1 MKKTK
6 IVTSLGPA
14 SDSVEVFTEMVKAGA
29 NIARINFSHATMESR
44 EKILNTVKT
53 VSNNLK
59 VPVGILYDTKGP
71 EFRSGIA
78 QENGINLVQGNI
90 IKIVKEDVIGNEE
103 RFTVNHKKAIDKIE
117 VGQKI
122 LLENGLME
130 IKVIEKD
137 NDSLTCEIVKGGL
150 LLSKKSM
157 SAPGVDLEIPFISE
171 IDKEDIIYACHHDGD
186 FLAASFVQSKEDVL
200 AIREILKQEN
210 REDMKIISKIES
222 QTGLDNLED
231 IIEVS
236 DGVMVARG
244 DLGVEVPIS
253 DLPIYQKKIVKL
265 CRQFKKTCI
274 VATEMLES
282 MKNSPRPTR
291 AEVTDVAN
299 AVYNGTDA
307 VMLSGETTVGKY
319 PVETVKCMADI
330 CSSIENSID
339 YMNIF
344 AEKLVYNGTD
354 AIVKAVAESAN
365 SLNAKLIVVPTMS
378 GQSARLL
385 SNLEPKCP
393 ILALV
398 SDDKVAQSLTL
409 NYGVYAKKVDFW
421 KGMDEIF
428 EKSVEEA
435 EKFIDLK
442 TGDNIIITGG
452 FNINN
457 KKTKV
462 VPTNLMK
469 IETIN

>member
-14 SDSVEVFTEMVKAGA
+14 SDSVEVFTEMVKKGA
-29 NIARINFSHATMESR
+29 NVARINMSHATIESR
-44 EKILNTVKT
+44 EKIVDTVKKVRNILNT
-53 VSNNLK
+53 SI
-59 VPVGILYDTKGP
+59 GIMYDTKGP

-78 QENGINLVQGNI
+78 KEEGINLIEGKT
-90 IKIVKEDVIGNEE
+90 IKIVKEDVIGDEE
-103 RFTVNHKKAIDKIE
+103 KFTVNHKEAIDAIE
-117 VGQKI
+117 VGQRL

-130 IKVIEKD
+130 IKVIEKNSD
-137 NDSLTCEIVKGGL
+137 ELVCEIVKGGL

-157 SAPGVDLEIPFISE
+157 SAPGVDLNIPFIS
-171 IDKEDIIYACHHDGD
+171 DTDREDIIYACNHDGD

-200 AIREILKQEN
+200 AIREILKNEN

-222 QTGLDNLED
+222 QKGLDNVEE
-231 IIEVS
+231 IIEAS
-236 DGVMVARG
+236 DGCMVARG

-253 DLPIYQKKIVKL
+253 DLPIYQKKMVKL
-265 CRQFKKTCI
+265 CRQHKKICI

-282 MKNSPRPTR
+282 MKQNPRPTR

-299 AVYNGTDA
+299 AVFNGTDA

-319 PVETVKCMADI
+319 PVETVASMADI
-330 CSSIENSID
+330 CESTENSID

-378 GQSARLL
+378 GQSARLI

-398 SDDKVAQSLTL
+398 SDEKVGNSLTL
-409 NYGVYAKKVDFW
+409 NYGVSAKKVEFW
-421 KGMDEIF
+421 NNMDEIF
-428 EKSVEEA
+428 EKSLEEA
-435 EKFIDLK
+435 EEFTELNP
-442 TGDNIIITGG
+442 GDNIIITGG
-452 FNINN
+452 FNTNN
-457 KKTKV
+457 KKAKISQ
-462 VPTNLMK
+462 TNLMK
-469 IETIN
+469 IETII

>member
-1 MKKTK
+1 
-6 IVTSLGPA
+6 
-14 SDSVEVFTEMVKAGA
+14 
-29 NIARINFSHATMESR
+29 
-44 EKILNTVKT
+44 
-53 VSNNLK
+53 
-59 VPVGILYDTKGP
+59 
-71 EFRSGIA
+71 
-78 QENGINLVQGNI
+78 
-90 IKIVKEDVIGNEE
+90 
-103 RFTVNHKKAIDKIE
+103 
-117 VGQKI
+117 
-122 LLENGLME
+122 
-130 IKVIEKD
+130 
-137 NDSLTCEIVKGGL
+137 
-150 LLSKKSM
+150 
-157 SAPGVDLEIPFISE
+157 
-171 IDKEDIIYACHHDGD
+171 
-186 FLAASFVQSKEDVL
+186 
-200 AIREILKQEN
+200 
-210 REDMKIISKIES
+210 
-222 QTGLDNLED
+222 
-231 IIEVS
+231 
-236 DGVMVARG
+236 
-244 DLGVEVPIS
+244 
-253 DLPIYQKKIVKL
+253 
-265 CRQFKKTCI
+265 
-274 VATEMLES
+274 MLES

-344 AEKLVYNGTD
+344 AEKTVYNGTD